1 MKINVDANE
10 DIIQKYY
17 DVYTYFKSIINQLE
31 IINSNIIRYSFK
43 KDCVINYVERK
54 WDIDAIKIKNAVKTN
69 VTEEEEFEINI
80 SKVFSD
86 QLIKMITSYHES
98 IYELKTISNINLNIF
113 KPSTHLNYYLENSSF
128 KIPHYTYYSRMP
140 YHSDSSTYTIIQQ
153 NTKGIHL
160 KNNPRILNDVSKLLI
175 FDSNLKHR
183 VELYDKERFSIS
195 TFLFE

>member
-1 MKINVDANE
+1 MKINVDATT

-17 DVYTYFKSIINQLE
+17 DVYNYFKSIINQ
-31 IINSNIIRYSFK
+31 IQIKNSNIIRYSFK
-43 KDCVINYVERK
+43 KDYVVNYVERK
-54 WDIDAIKIKNAVKTN
+54 WDIAAIQIKNAIKTN
-69 VTEEEEFEINI
+69 VTEEEEFEIKI
-80 SKVFSD
+80 SKMHSD
-86 QLIKMITSYHES
+86 RLIEKITSYHES
-98 IYELKTISNINLNIF
+98 IYELKTISNIDLNAF
-113 KPSTHLNYYLENSSF
+113 KPSSHLNYYLENNSF

-160 KNNPRILNDVSKLLI
+160 KNNPRILNDVSKLLV